1 MINTV
6 LKQQPFIPEDK
17 SVICST
23 CRIQFDNVLDYKMH
37 LSSEYHVYNTKR
49 RVAQLDP
56 ISEMVFDDKKATLV
70 QQSQVTSQLSEVL
83 YKCLACKKTFKT
95 NEQLE
100 QHKKSKNHKKSEKAY
115 IELHPDAPLSSM
127 FDNITTDKP
136 LMGSVLGLL
145 SQQSDKREVEED
157 VSVEIKTDKDGLP
170 IDDS

>member
-1 MINTV
+1 
-6 LKQQPFIPEDK
+6 
-17 SVICST
+17 
-23 CRIQFDNVLDYKMH
+23 
-37 LSSEYHVYNTKR
+37 
-49 RVAQLDP
+49 
-56 ISEMVFDDKKATLV
+56 MVFDDKKATLV

>member
-95 NEQLE
+95 NE
-100 QHKKSKNHKKSEKAY
+100 
-115 IELHPDAPLSSM
+115 
-127 FDNITTDKP
+127 
-136 LMGSVLGLL
+136 
-145 SQQSDKREVEED
+145 
-157 VSVEIKTDKDGLP
+157 
-170 IDDS
+170 